1 MAVFHKEINLTTIAN
16 RPSYH
21 DVTADVMEA
30 LAISG
35 IQDGIYVVS
44 SPHTTCAVFFEE
56 FMHDKNY
63 YGDEFLQVDLNETLD
78 KIIPVQTTEGQ
89 YHSPGPEHIA
99 MVWQKQIRII
109 QQQNGLC

>member
-35 IQDGIYVVS
+35 IQDGICVVS
-44 SPHTTCAVFFEE
+44 SPHFL
-56 FMHDKNY
+56 KN
-63 YGDEFLQVDLNETLD
+63 LCMT
-78 KIIPVQTTEGQ
+78 
-89 YHSPGPEHIA
+89 
-99 MVWQKQIRII
+99 RII
-109 QQQNGLC
+109 MVTNSYKSI

>member
-35 IQDGIYVVS
+35 IQDGICVVS

-89 YHSPGPEHIA
+89 YHLVQSILH
-99 MVWQKQIRII
+99 MVWQK
-109 QQQNGLC
+109 

>member
-35 IQDGIYVVS
+35 IQDGICVVS
-44 SPHTTCAVFFEE
+44 SHIQLVQSFL
-56 FMHDKNY
+56 KNY
-63 YGDEFLQVDLNETLD
+63 
-78 KIIPVQTTEGQ
+78 
-89 YHSPGPEHIA
+89 A
-99 MVWQKQIRII
+99 
-109 QQQNGLC
+109 

>member
-35 IQDGIYVVS
+35 IQDGICVVS
-44 SPHTTCAVFFEE
+44 SPHTTCAVFL
-56 FMHDKNY
+56 KN
-63 YGDEFLQVDLNETLD
+63 LCMT
-78 KIIPVQTTEGQ
+78 
-89 YHSPGPEHIA
+89 
-99 MVWQKQIRII
+99 RII
-109 QQQNGLC
+109 MVTNSYKSI